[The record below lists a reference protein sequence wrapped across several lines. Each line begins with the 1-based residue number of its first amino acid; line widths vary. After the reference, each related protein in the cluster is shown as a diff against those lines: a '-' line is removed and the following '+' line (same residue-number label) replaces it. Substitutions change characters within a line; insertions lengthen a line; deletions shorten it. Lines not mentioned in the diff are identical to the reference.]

1 MMSDIEKRAH
11 DFAIAAVSAYQDVEN
26 QKNTLNERKAQYELH
41 TLLDVYLEAY
51 NALEVELCERQ
62 NH

>member
-1 MMSDIEKRAH
+1 MSDIEKRAH
-11 DFAIAAVSAYQDVEN
+11 DFAIAAVSAYQSVEN
-26 QKNTLNERKAQYELH
+26 QANSMNERKSKYELNA
-41 TLLDVYLEAY
+41 LLDIYLEAY

>member
-1 MMSDIEKRAH
+1 MNDNEKRAH

-26 QKNTLNERKAQYELH
+26 QKSSLDERKAKYELNK
-41 TLLDVYLEAY
+41 LLDIYLEAY